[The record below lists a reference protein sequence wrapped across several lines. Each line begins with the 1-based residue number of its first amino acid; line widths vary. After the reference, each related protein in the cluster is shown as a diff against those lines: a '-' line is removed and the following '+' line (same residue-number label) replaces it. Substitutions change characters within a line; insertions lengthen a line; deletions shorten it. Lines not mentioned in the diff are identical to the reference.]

1 MSKMVRPVTT
11 TKVAQMKMAV
21 RESQKLSHILQ
32 QGYESCDKESVDK
45 VSEMLT
51 HQIAYLRKVVAGF
64 DSKELKEKILM
75 MFVETAIELEKIGE
89 KYLSLME
96 NGLTADLSK
105 LFEKAGLINNRINL
119 AVVKAC

>member
-1 MSKMVRPVTT
+1 MVRPVTT

-32 QGYESCDKESVDK
+32 QGYESCDKENVDK